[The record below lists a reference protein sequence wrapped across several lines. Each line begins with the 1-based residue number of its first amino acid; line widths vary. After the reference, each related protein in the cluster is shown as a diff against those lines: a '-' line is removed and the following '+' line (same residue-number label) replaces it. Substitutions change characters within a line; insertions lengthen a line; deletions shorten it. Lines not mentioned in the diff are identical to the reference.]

1 MDMHRN
7 NLLARKAITERA
19 HRARSFVANTRA
31 MFDRSQGYWFADH
44 GLALPE
50 AGDSIA

>member
-1 MDMHRN
+1 MNMHRN
-7 NLLARKAITERA
+7 NLLTRKATSERA
-19 HRARSFVANTRA
+19 ICAQPFDAHARPL
-31 MFDRSQGYWFADH
+31 FDRSPLMGRGDH